1 MRGLQIKPSVNQNQ
15 ADLQT
20 RFMSVRPKKCYI
32 YDDGFHCRTRSRRN
46 QLDHLGA
53 FQKRRLLERAVITI
67 REMREAI
74 GMTNGTGRDVA
85 LDIHTTALSIEKGWR
100 ADDQVRDAF
109 LTATTMIRDL
119 HIILDSKT
127 SIRIAPLAR

>member
-1 MRGLQIKPSVNQNQ
+1 MASGKPGAVHMSITTDFIAELIRG
-15 ADLQT
+15 A
-20 RFMSVRPKKCYI
+20 
-32 YDDGFHCRTRSRRN
+32 N
-46 QLDHLGA
+46 QLDHIDA

-74 GMTNGTGRDVA
+74 GMTSGPGRDVA

-100 ADDQVRDAF
+100 PDDQVRDAL
-109 LTATTMIRDL
+109 LTAAAMIRDL